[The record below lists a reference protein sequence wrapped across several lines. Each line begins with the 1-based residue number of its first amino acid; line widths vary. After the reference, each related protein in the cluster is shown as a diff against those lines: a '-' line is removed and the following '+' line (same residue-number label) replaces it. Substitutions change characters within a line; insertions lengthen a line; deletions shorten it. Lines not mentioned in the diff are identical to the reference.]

1 MHGVN
6 NSYRPDARVI
16 SRMIVCGCQTA
27 RSRKSTQSPAAA
39 SVEPDRRLG
48 IMKFGTLVF
57 PSGAADLAKN
67 ARKAEELGFESLWVV
82 DHILVPLNYASQY
95 PYAASGRLTMPD
107 DAPFHDPMLAL
118 TYVAA
123 ITTRIRLGTGIYLV
137 PMRNPFAT
145 AKAVAT
151 LDTLSGGRFIFGVG
165 IGWLKEEFEA
175 LGMNFEDRAAR
186 TAEYLKLM
194 TELWSKSDPVF
205 KGRTVKAEG
214 FKFMPKT
221 VQQPHPPF
229 VLGGT
234 TDASLRRAARLGD
247 GWYGIA
253 HNLEQAQELIK
264 RLRECERAEGRAVP
278 LEITIS
284 LRTAGALTVDHVRR
298 VAEMGAVRMLVA
310 GALAGRDSI
319 AAMERLHED
328 VMSKL

>member
-1 MHGVN
+1 
-6 NSYRPDARVI
+6 
-16 SRMIVCGCQTA
+16 
-27 RSRKSTQSPAAA
+27 
-39 SVEPDRRLG
+39 
-48 IMKFGTLVF
+48 MKFGTLVF
-57 PSGAADLAKN
+57 PSGPAGLAKN
-67 ARKAEELGFESLWVV
+67 ACKAEELGFESLWVV
-82 DHILVPLNYASQY
+82 DHILLPTNYTSRY
-95 PYAASGRLTMPD
+95 PYAASGRLTIPD

-145 AKAVAT
+145 AKAIAT

-175 LGMNFEDRAAR
+175 VGMNFEDRAAR
-186 TAEYLKLM
+186 TGEYLKLM

-205 KGRTVKAEG
+205 KGRTVEAQG

-253 HNLEQAQELIK
+253 HSLEQTQRLIK
-264 RLRECERAEGRAVP
+264 RLREYERAEGREAP

-284 LRTAGALTVDHVRR
+284 LRTGGALTVDHVRR
-298 VAEMGAVRMLVA
+298 LTEMGVARMLVA
-310 GALAGRDSI
+310 NALAGQDSV

-328 VMSKL
+328 VMLKVQGDSAAQ